1 MIDVSRLT
9 DKHRVV
15 MRFPSAPREFE
26 CGLWVDPF
34 GELETDSLSVIR
46 WRDGSEGPSAQYV
59 VRVID
64 PPFEPTPGMVVGDPG
79 NDIARAVYLP
89 TRDGDRWPWLGMVPD
104 EEGLGYS
111 PEHWFPTDTICR
123 LIEDRGWEVMS

>member
-89 TRDGDRWPWLGMVPD
+89 TRDGDGLPWLGMIIGDEVDPD
-104 EEGLGYS
+104 
-111 PEHWFPTDTICR
+111 HWFSTDTIR
-123 LIEDRGWEVMS
+123 SLIEDRGWEVMS

>member
-1 MIDVSRLT
+1 MSKLT
-9 DKHRVV
+9 DRHRVV
-15 MRFPSAPREFE
+15 MRYPSAPREFE

-59 VRVID
+59 VRVIE

-79 NDIARAVYLP
+79 DDIARVVFLP
-89 TRDGDRWPWLGMVPD
+89 TRKGDRWPWLGFVPRYPD
-104 EEGLGYS
+104 A
-111 PEHWFPTDTICR
+111 HWHTTADIR
-123 LIEDRGWEVMS
+123 SLIEDRGWEVMS

>member
-1 MIDVSRLT
+1 MSRLT

-59 VRVID
+59 VRVIE

-89 TRDGDRWPWLGMVPD
+89 THEGDGLPWLGSVPRYPD
-104 EEGLGYS
+104 S
-111 PEHWFPTDTICR
+111 HWYTTNFIR
-123 LIEDRGWEVMS
+123 SLIENDGWEVMS